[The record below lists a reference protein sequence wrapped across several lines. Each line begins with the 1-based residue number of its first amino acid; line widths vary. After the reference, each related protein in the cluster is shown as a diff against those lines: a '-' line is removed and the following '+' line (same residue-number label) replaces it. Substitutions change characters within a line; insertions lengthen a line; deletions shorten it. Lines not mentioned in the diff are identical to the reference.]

1 MTGRVLG
8 IGSLWGPNGLATR
21 EGSSA
26 CQYNG
31 PNAIREYQ
39 ALSGCSDKSP
49 PIDET
54 IISPFDECGVWDD
67 GCFGRELMSAIRN
80 PGPEP
85 RPISRMTI
93 GSLDDMG
100 YQVNYAEADPFSGA
114 DMNPSCRC
122 DYNRRMLRSSSSS
135 RRSRRRLSSRG
146 KEEATSFGLE
156 QLEQMNH
163 EIVSRNESALLANQL
178 VVYYVEDEVVY
189 DVVVRND
196 VSA

>member
-1 MTGRVLG
+1 MGRDTKFDADGDFPSV
-8 IGSLWGPNGLATR
+8 TR
-21 EGSSA
+21 GG
-26 CQYNG
+26 NG
-31 PNAIREYQ
+31 PVEFGNVLVEN
-39 ALSGCSDKSP
+39 GC
-49 PIDET
+49 
-54 IISPFDECGVWDD
+54 
-67 GCFGRELMSAIRN
+67 
-80 PGPEP
+80 
-85 RPISRMTI
+85 PISRMTI

-122 DYNRRMLRSSSSS
+122 DYNKRMLRSSSSS

-178 VVYYVEDEVVY
+178 VVYSVEI
-189 DVVVRND
+189 RRRPG
-196 VSA
+196 